1 MKSSTTSTALALV
14 MALGAGPVLA
24 AAEWTFSDID
34 ADGNGELSQ
43 AEFEQVSRSAFR
55 SWDADADQRLSD
67 EELYHG
73 MFVSWDTN
81 QDDRLDQQE
90 YDIGS
95 MAWFAD
101 NRPAAFEDLDADRDG
116 SVSRDDFARGM
127 SEAGAIEGSG
137 PEGMQY
143 QVFHAA
149 LFGLYDTGGSGQIS
163 RDDYAAKS
171 DSKLVGGPDTV
182 ALTAAEPGTG
192 SALTSGRTGA
202 DGTELTAGNTATD
215 VPEGDLGVDTAHTTT
230 SIGTQ
235 AIRPEEVIRLSDWNS
250 DDLYV
255 NGLSVDDMID
265 DAQVYGVN
273 GDEIGSVENVV
284 FSNDGRVLSLVAEVG
299 GFWDL
304 FDTHVNV
311 PWDEVVV
318 GAEGRISIPVTEE
331 NVEDYATWKTGYLTE
346 GDAGAGV
353 AVVDDDLE
361 TGPAIFRATDLI
373 GSYSRI
379 RDGEGKA
386 YRNYGYVNDLV
397 IRDGRLQAVVVNPD
411 TGYGMTPGAYAYPYY
426 GWGWNARRPYYDM
439 PYRAGDVADVG
450 ALDYER
456 FEYAE

>member
-14 MALGAGPVLA
+14 MALGTGPSLA

-34 ADGNGELSQ
+34 ADGNLELSQ

-55 SWDADADQRLSD
+55 SWDADADQRLND
-67 EELYHG
+67 EELYQG
-73 MFVSWDTN
+73 IFVSWDAN
-81 QDDRLDQQE
+81 QDGRLDQQE
-90 YDIGS
+90 YDTGS
-95 MAWFAD
+95 TAWFAD
-101 NRPAAFEDLDADRDG
+101 NRPASFDDLDADRDG
-116 SVSRDDFARGM
+116 AVSQGDFARGM
-127 SEAGAIEGSG
+127 SDAGAIEGSG

-143 QVFHAA
+143 EDFHVA
-149 LFGLYDTGGSGQIS
+149 LFGLYDMGGTGAIS
-163 RDDYAAKS
+163 SDDYAAKS

-192 SALTSGRTGA
+192 SALTSDPTGA
-202 DGTELTAGNTATD
+202 AGTELTAGNTATE
-215 VPEGDLGVDTAHTTT
+215 VPEGDLGVDTAQTTT
-230 SIGTQ
+230 AIGTQ

-265 DAQVYGVN
+265 DAEVYGVN
-273 GDEIGSVENVV
+273 GEEIGSVENVV

-318 GAEGRISIPVTEE
+318 GADGRLSIPVTEE
-331 NVEDYATWKTGYLTE
+331 NVEDYSTWKTGYLTA
-346 GDAGAGV
+346 GDAAAGV
-353 AVVDDDLE
+353 AVVEDDLE
-361 TGPAIFRATDLI
+361 TGPSIFRATDLI

-379 RDGEGKA
+379 RDGEGQS
-386 YRNYGYVNDLV
+386 YRNYGYVNDLIV
-397 IRDGRLQAVVVNPD
+397 RDGQLQAVVVNPD
-411 TGYGMTPGAYAYPYY
+411 TGFGMTPGAYAYPYY
-426 GWGWNARRPYYDM
+426 GRGWNVGRPYYDM
-439 PYRAGDVADVG
+439 PYGTNDVADVG

-456 FEYAE
+456 FEYSE